1 MADKSKTKNG
11 VTTTKSSYRDDSG
24 NKVKVKSVRKG
35 DMIVEKKTVRKGLLS
50 KRERT
55 VSKTDMSKKR
65 NPNVPRGRDEGPEP
79 TKRVFERPSIAERKR
94 GGMGRM
100 KTVSAE
106 TPRSKSVTVK
116 SSGPVD
122 QARTFRQMKKTL

>member
-11 VTTTKSSYRDDSG
+11 VTTTKSSYRDSSG

-35 DMIVEKKTVRKGLLS
+35 DTILEKRTVRKGLLS

-55 VSKTDMSKKR
+55 VSKTDMSRKR

-94 GGMGRM
+94 GSMGRM
-100 KTVSAE
+100 KTVSAD
-106 TPRSKSVTVK
+106 TRSKSVTVK
-116 SSGPVD
+116 SSGPMD
-122 QARTFRQMKKTL
+122 QASTFRKMKKTL